1 MGVGNLD
8 PTKDTVPDEF
18 QIRASK
24 EKMVHRFLL
33 GTKTTLDIHSYSK
46 LSKLIFGGKSTMSG
60 HPKCKQCSRPS
71 NVPIH
76 SPLSINYRVN
86 IFNKL

>member
-8 PTKDTVPDEF
+8 PAKDTVPDEF

-46 LSKLIFGGKSTMSG
+46 LSKLISLVENLPCQAIQNVNNALGRAMFPYIVPFQSTTG
-60 HPKCKQCSRPS
+60 
-71 NVPIH
+71 
-76 SPLSINYRVN
+76 
-86 IFNKL
+86 